1 MKYVALVLTSL
12 VVAQAASAAE
22 PPPGATACSGCHPSS
37 KGVETTVPRL
47 IGMKAQDI
55 KSAML
60 AFRSGARPATVMDR
74 ISKGFTEPETSAIAD
89 WYATQSH

>member
-22 PPPGATACSGCHPSS
+22 PPPGATACSGCHPTS
-37 KGVETTVPRL
+37 KGVETNVPRL

-55 KSAML
+55 KTAMHD
-60 AFRSGARPATVMDR
+60 FQSGARAATVMNR
-74 ISKGFTEPETSAIAD
+74 ISKGYTEPEAAAIAD
-89 WYATQSH
+89 WYAAQPH